1 MNNLESVIKYHLST
15 LHEDDS
21 FVPVCVE
28 AIKKLNSGGKASKKI
43 RTPNGKISIG
53 EIIDMFKLSSF
64 LEIEDE

>member
-1 MNNLESVIKYHLST
+1 MISLEYVIKDYLRS
-15 LHEDDS
+15 LHEDES
-21 FVPVCVE
+21 WIPVCVE
-28 AIKKLNSGGKASKKI
+28 AIKKLNTGGKSSKKI